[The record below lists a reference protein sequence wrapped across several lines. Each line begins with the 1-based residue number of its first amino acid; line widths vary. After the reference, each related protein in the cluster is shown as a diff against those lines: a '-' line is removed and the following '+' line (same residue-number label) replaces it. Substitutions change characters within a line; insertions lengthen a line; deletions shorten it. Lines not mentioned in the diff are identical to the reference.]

1 MGRQDEKHDKGRQRA
16 EDIHPVTN
24 TGSDRGSRPDRS
36 RRGQPVGT
44 VAILHDD
51 AGAQKS
57 DTDHNVGCH
66 AGRLGTGNVLRDER
80 KDARAHGHRR
90 VGSHASFAMVP
101 QPFQSDKSTENRGEN
116 SSAGKLKFQCPIQ

>member
-57 DTDHNVGCH
+57 NARHNVGGH
-66 AGRLGTGNVLRDER
+66 TGRIGTGNMLRDER
-80 KDARAHGHRR
+80 KNAGAHGHRR
-90 VGSHASFAMVP
+90 VGPHASFTAMP
-101 QPFQSDKSTENRGEN
+101 
-116 SSAGKLKFQCPIQ
+116 